1 MQITHG
7 PVHFEK
13 EYIFDLISKLV
24 FSGKLF
30 IKKYIRSFLLY
41 NSLHF
46 CANFKKLKMKFESGG
61 FCFHYFGAQMSG

>member
-7 PVHFEK
+7 PMHFEKKK

-30 IKKYIRSFLLY
+30 IKKIHSKLSFVQFTSLL
-41 NSLHF
+41 
-46 CANFKKLKMKFESGG
+46 CKLKE
-61 FCFHYFGAQMSG
+61 AANEI

>member
-46 CANFKKLKMKFESGG
+46 CAKKLKMKFESGG
-61 FCFHYFGAQMSG
+61 FCFHYFGVQMSG